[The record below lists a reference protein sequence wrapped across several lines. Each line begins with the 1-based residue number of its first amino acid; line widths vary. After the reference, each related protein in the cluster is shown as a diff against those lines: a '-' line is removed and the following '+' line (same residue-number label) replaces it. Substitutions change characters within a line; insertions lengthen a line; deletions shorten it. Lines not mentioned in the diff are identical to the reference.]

1 MGTCSHVMV
10 DGNLVTLWCMSALV
24 TLWRSTLFIPLWRY
38 LGRVVVSPCKNVRM
52 DGKFPATM
60 PRSTFVVSMLDWTP
74 AFPPFPISLPVWTS
88 DFPPYPLPM
97 PSWTANFPP
106 LCCVRLSWS
115 QWSIGHWHSR
125 HSPHLLISIPVWR
138 SDFPP
143 FPLQCPSGQLIS
155 CHTAYSTFNFRVS
168 MLDWTLAFPPFSAF
182 ECPHGQPISRYYFPN
197 TTTATI
203 INTTEQNHPF
213 DSTTP
218 VSNTCKYGHNSARHW
233 W

>member
-1 MGTCSHVMV
+1 MFGHHFQRRLNAAWTANFPPPCRVQLLWYQCSIGHR
-10 DGNLVTLWCMSALV
+10 
-24 TLWRSTLFIPLWRY
+24 RSRHSPY
-38 LGRVVVSPCKNVRM
+38 LG
-52 DGKFPATM
+52 
-60 PRSTFVVSMLDWTP
+60 
-74 AFPPFPISLPVWTS
+74 ISLPVWTS

-106 LCCVRLSWS
+106 LCRVRLSWS